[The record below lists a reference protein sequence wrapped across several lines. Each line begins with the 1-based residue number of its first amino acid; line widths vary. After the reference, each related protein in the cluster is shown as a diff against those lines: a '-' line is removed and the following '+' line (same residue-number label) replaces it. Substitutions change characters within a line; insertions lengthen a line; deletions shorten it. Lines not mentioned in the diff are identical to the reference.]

1 MESFFKDHFS
11 KAFADGFPRVF
22 PSFFRFVR
30 VPVVVI
36 VAVALV
42 AVVVVVVVAVE
53 VVLYISLCSEVVVVV
68 SVVKVVVSGGLPP
81 GLTSPF
87 SKGAKRMSRNVGLP
101 ILCIEKFEERGGGKI
116 TTGRTGSVPAERS

>member
-1 MESFFKDHFS
+1 M
-11 KAFADGFPRVF
+11 VF
-22 PSFFRFVR
+22 PHFFRFVR

-53 VVLYISLCSEVVVVV
+53 VVVYISLCSEVVVVV

>member
-1 MESFFKDHFS
+1 M
-11 KAFADGFPRVF
+11 
-22 PSFFRFVR
+22 
-30 VPVVVI
+30 
-36 VAVALV
+36 
-42 AVVVVVVVAVE
+42 AVVVVVVVAAVE
-53 VVLYISLCSEVVVVV
+53 VVVCISLCSEVVVVV

>member
-1 MESFFKDHFS
+1 MESFFKVDFS

-22 PSFFRFVR
+22 PYFFRFVL
-30 VPVVVI
+30 VPVVVK
-36 VAVALV
+36 VAV
-42 AVVVVVVVAVE
+42 AVVVAVLVYL
-53 VVLYISLCSEVVVVV
+53 VVLRSRCSQCFRRRSSGV
-68 SVVKVVVSGGLPP
+68 SV
-81 GLTSPF
+81 TSPF

>member
-22 PSFFRFVR
+22 PDFFRFVR

-53 VVLYISLCSEVVVVV
+53 VVVYISLCSEVVVVV

>member
-1 MESFFKDHFS
+1 MESFFKVDFS

-22 PSFFRFVR
+22 PYFFRFVR

-53 VVLYISLCSEVVVVV
+53 VVVYISLCSEVVVVV

-81 GLTSPF
+81 LTSPF